1 MRKGIGLSEKP
12 DSKSTANTPQRWS
25 LRETV
30 TRLRA
35 IADQSMVGFCRMEG
49 DGTILDCNTAFARML
64 GQPWQKLIGLC
75 MHDLSAPEDRAAEG
89 KALEHAIGEGRKE
102 LLTRRRFI
110 HEDGSVVWVDIA
122 LTFVDG
128 EDAPHTVFAAAFDVT
143 EQVYIE
149 GALARSEQNFRQLFH
164 TMTSGC
170 ALHRIICDD
179 NGKPIDYR
187 FLSINAAFEAQTGLK
202 AADIVGKTVK
212 EALPGTED
220 FWIETYGEV
229 ALTGEPVQFEHYSG
243 VLDRHFLVSAYC
255 PEHLQFAVIFNDIT
269 EEKRIARERQELER
283 QVLHAQKLES
293 LGVLAGGI
301 AHDFNNLL
309 MAILGSADLAM
320 SALPAASPARRDILE
335 IEKASRRA
343 ADLCRQMLAY
353 SGKGEF
359 VVEPVNVDELI
370 EDMLGMLNVS
380 ISKRAALRLSLA
392 KVPAIMADPSQI
404 QQVMMNL
411 IINASE
417 AIGEESGIITVSS
430 GTMHCSG
437 EFLRETYIDEDIE
450 EGQFVYVEVSDNGCG
465 MSPEARERIFDPFYT
480 TKFTGRGLGLA
491 AVLGIVRGHHGAIKV
506 YSEEGKGTTFKV
518 LLPASDSES
527 RRTASS
533 MKDEDYT
540 WRGSGTILL
549 VDDEEFVI
557 EIGGRM
563 LRHLGFSVLT
573 ARNGREA
580 LECYKAS
587 RDDIVCVL
595 LDLTMPVMDGHEAY
609 RELRTLNPDV
619 CVVLSSGYNERDAI
633 GQFNGKGLSGFIQ
646 KPYQMEDLRHVLHD
660 VLA

>member
-1 MRKGIGLSEKP
+1 MSEKS
-12 DSKSTANTPQRWS
+12 DSKSLADAPQQWS

-35 IADQSMVGFCRMEG
+35 ISDQSMVGFCRMEG
-49 DGTILDCNTAFARML
+49 NGAILDCNPAFARML
-64 GQPWQKLIGLC
+64 GRPWQKLVGLC
-75 MHDLSAPEDRAAEG
+75 LHDLSAPGDQGAERAA
-89 KALEHAIGEGRKE
+89 LTHAQTEGRKE
-102 LLTRRRFI
+102 LLTRRRFV
-110 HEDGSVVWVDIA
+110 HENGPTVWVDLA

-128 EDAPHTVFAAAFDVT
+128 NGAPATMFAAALDVT

-149 GALARSEQNFRQLFH
+149 GALARSEKNFRQLFD

-179 NGKPIDYR
+179 SGKPVDYR
-187 FLSINAAFEAQTGLK
+187 FLSINPAFEAQTGLK
-202 AADIVGKTVK
+202 AADLVGKTVK

-229 ALTGEPVQFEHYSG
+229 ALTGEPVQFEHYSN

-255 PEHLQFAVIFNDIT
+255 PERLLFAVIFNDIT
-269 EEKRIARERQELER
+269 EQKRVAHEREQLER

-335 IEKASRRA
+335 IEKASRQA

-359 VVEPVNVDELI
+359 VVEPINICELI
-370 EDMLGMLNVS
+370 QDMQGMLKVS

-392 KVPAIMADPSQI
+392 KIPAIMADPSQI

-417 AIGEESGIITVSS
+417 AIGDESGIITVSS
-430 GTMHCSG
+430 GTMQCG
-437 EFLRETYIDEDIE
+437 DEYLRETYVDEQLE
-450 EGQFVYVEVSDNGCG
+450 EGEFVYVEVSDNGCG
-465 MSPEARERIFDPFYT
+465 MAPEARDRIFDPFYT

-491 AVLGIVRGHHGAIKV
+491 AVLGIIRGHGGAIKV

-518 LLPASDSES
+518 LLPASDAES
-527 RRTASS
+527 RRTPSS
-533 MKDEDYT
+533 INGKDYR
-540 WRGSGTILL
+540 WHGSGAVLL

-563 LRHLGFSVLT
+563 LRHLGFTVLA

-580 LECYKAS
+580 VECYKAS
-587 RDDIVCVL
+587 QEDIVCVL

-646 KPYQMEDLRHVLHD
+646 KPYQMEDLRQVLHD
-660 VLA
+660 VLT

>member
-1 MRKGIGLSEKP
+1 MDAPR
-12 DSKSTANTPQRWS
+12 QWS

-49 DGTILDCNTAFARML
+49 DGTIVDCNTAFARML
-64 GQPWQKLIGLC
+64 GKPWQELVGLS
-75 MHDLSAPEDRAAEG
+75 MHGLSAAEDRSAEHE
-89 KALEHAIGEGRKE
+89 ALTHAINEGRKE
-102 LLTRRRFI
+102 LLSRRRFV
-110 HEDGSVVWVDIA
+110 HEDGSVVWVDLA

-128 EDAPHTVFAAAFDVT
+128 KDAPHTIFAAALDVT

-149 GALARSEQNFRQLFH
+149 GALARSEQNFRKLFH

-179 NGKPIDYR
+179 DGKPVDYR
-187 FLSINAAFEAQTGLK
+187 FLSINPAFEAQTGLK
-202 AADIVGKTVK
+202 ASDLIGKTVK

-229 ALTGEPVQFEHYSG
+229 ALTGDPVQFEHYSS
-243 VLDRHFLVSAYC
+243 VLDRHFLVNAYC

-269 EEKRIARERQELER
+269 EEKRIAREREELER

-309 MAILGSADLAM
+309 MAILGSADLAI

-359 VVEPVNVDELI
+359 VVEPVNVGELI

-430 GTMHCSG
+430 GTMHCG
-437 EFLRETYIDEDIE
+437 TEYLRETYIDEELE
-450 EGQFVYVEVSDNGCG
+450 EGDFVYVEVSDNGCG
-465 MSPEARERIFDPFYT
+465 MSQEARERIFDPFYT

-491 AVLGIVRGHHGAIKV
+491 AVLGIVRGHHGGIKV

-587 RDDIVCVL
+587 QEEIVCVL